1 MSGQGKYWDYLIL
14 GRVLCP
20 HQGDTVSP
28 NRGLNDT
35 GDILD
40 IRKGV
45 AADSQQKTAFENK
58 ENDKRRGGA
67 FIWLHQVFLPM
78 L

>member
-1 MSGQGKYWDYLIL
+1 MPGQGNYWDYLIL
-14 GRVLCP
+14 GRVLRP

-28 NRGLNDT
+28 RRGLNDT

-40 IRKGV
+40 IRKDV
-45 AADSQQKTAFENK
+45 AADSQHKTAFENK

>member
-1 MSGQGKYWDYLIL
+1 MSL
-14 GRVLCP
+14 R
-20 HQGDTVSP
+20 
-28 NRGLNDT
+28 RGLNDT

-40 IRKGV
+40 IRKDV
-45 AADSQQKTAFENK
+45 VADSQHKTAFENK